1 VVWALVAGPIAGVAS
16 IGYVRTVAWA
26 DRRKPRGRLRLVV
39 PVVSLGLLGAVSIP
53 FPQVLGNG
61 KDIAQLAFAGQVAPA
76 LLLKLLL
83 CSSQQSPCCVWVAAR
98 RVACSPLRSRWAP
111 CWEGCLTMPVRHEHG
126 GEYTPFLS
134 AKRVMIMKT
143 GWCAPLREAELL
155 HRLGF
160 DFIEL
165 PLAAFVFEDRTSFE
179 SAKKALNAA
188 ALPASAFNVFFPR
201 GLRVVGEEVDGVR
214 IRTYID
220 RATDF
225 LHNAQAKVAVLGSAA
240 ARNVP
245 EGFDRTRA
253 EDQFLQVLSWCA
265 DAIEGTGITLAV
277 EPLNRKESNLI
288 NSVAEAVSFAERINR
303 PQIRVLADFYHMDEE
318 NEPLETLLKYGRWL
332 AHVHL
337 ADTGRRNPGSG
348 LYDYD
353 RFTRLLK
360 EIGYTGA
367 VSAECNLK
375 DTESE
380 MRRSLTFL
388 RRFW

>member
-1 VVWALVAGPIAGVAS
+1 M
-16 IGYVRTVAWA
+16 
-26 DRRKPRGRLRLVV
+26 KPV
-39 PVVSLGLLGAVSIP
+39 P
-53 FPQVLGNG
+53 
-61 KDIAQLAFAGQVAPA
+61 
-76 LLLKLLL
+76 L
-83 CSSQQSPCCVWVAAR
+83 C
-98 RVACSPLRSRWAP
+98 
-111 CWEGCLTMPVRHEHG
+111 H
-126 GEYTPFLS
+126 
-134 AKRVMIMKT
+134 
-143 GWCAPLREAELL
+143 
-155 HRLGF
+155 
-160 DFIEL
+160 
-165 PLAAFVFEDRTSFE
+165 TSNDYE
-179 SAKKALNAA
+179 NWM
-188 ALPASAFNVFFPR
+188 VC
-201 GLRVVGEEVDGVR
+201 
-214 IRTYID
+214 T
-220 RATDF
+220 
-225 LHNAQAKVAVLGSAA
+225 AVLGSAA

-253 EDQFLQVLSWCA
+253 EDQFLQALSWCA

-288 NSVAEAVSFAERINR
+288 NSVAEAVRFVKRINR

-318 NEPLETLLKYGRWL
+318 NEPLETLLKYGEWL

-367 VSAECNLK
+367 VSAECNLQ
-375 DTESE
+375 DPESE

>member
-1 VVWALVAGPIAGVAS
+1 
-16 IGYVRTVAWA
+16 
-26 DRRKPRGRLRLVV
+26 
-39 PVVSLGLLGAVSIP
+39 
-53 FPQVLGNG
+53 
-61 KDIAQLAFAGQVAPA
+61 
-76 LLLKLLL
+76 
-83 CSSQQSPCCVWVAAR
+83 
-98 RVACSPLRSRWAP
+98 
-111 CWEGCLTMPVRHEHG
+111 
-126 GEYTPFLS
+126 
-134 AKRVMIMKT
+134 MIMKI
-143 GWCAPLREAELL
+143 GWCAPLQEAELL

-160 DFIEL
+160 DLIEL
-165 PLAAFVFEDRTSFE
+165 PLAAFVLEDRTSFE

-188 ALPASAFNVFFPR
+188 ALPTSAFNVFFPR

-214 IRTYID
+214 IRTYIAQ
-220 RATDF
+220 ATDL

-253 EDQFLQVLSWCA
+253 EDQFLQALSWCA

-288 NSVAEAVSFAERINR
+288 NSVAEAVSFAEWINR

-367 VSAECNLK
+367 VSAECKLK

-380 MRRSLTFL
+380 MRQSLTFL